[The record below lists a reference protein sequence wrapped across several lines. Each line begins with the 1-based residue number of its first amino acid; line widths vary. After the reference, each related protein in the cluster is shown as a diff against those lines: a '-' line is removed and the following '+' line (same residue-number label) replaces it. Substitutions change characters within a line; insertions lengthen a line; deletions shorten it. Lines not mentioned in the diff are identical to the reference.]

1 MPLGRAQQCDAQ
13 TCKDLIYQLFDMLHT
28 FVQKIIRQL
37 KNNPAYCL
45 DASLNLSSLL
55 PVLGLRGL
63 ALMRGWLKHF
73 RLGHCRRALFIGKRV
88 QLRHPRLISTGR
100 SVIIED
106 YVLIDALSQQGVQ
119 LGDNVTV
126 ARYAIIQCT
135 GVISQ
140 LGVGLRVGANSAI
153 GAYSF
158 LGAQGGIKIGSDVI
172 MGPRVNIHSENH
184 CYDDGKT
191 PIRLQGVRRL
201 GVIVENDCWIG
212 AGVIILDG
220 VHIGRGC
227 VVAAG
232 SVVNKSIPAY
242 SVAAGSPARV
252 IKNRQPG

>member
-1 MPLGRAQQCDAQ
+1 
-13 TCKDLIYQLFDMLHT
+13 MLHA
-28 FVQKIIRQL
+28 FAQKIIRRL

-45 DASLNLSSLL
+45 DASLNVSLLL

-63 ALMRGWLKHF
+63 ALVRGWLRHF
-73 RLGHCRRALFIGKRV
+73 CLDHKRGALFIGKHV
-88 QLRHPRLISTGR
+88 QLRHPRLIRTGR

-126 ARYAIIQCT
+126 ARSAAIQCT

-140 LGVGLRVGANSAI
+140 LGVGLCVGDNSAI

-172 MGPRVNIHSENH
+172 MGPRVNIHSEDH
-184 CYDDGKT
+184 CYDDVKT
-191 PIRLQGVRRL
+191 PIRLQGVRRR

-212 AGVIILDG
+212 AGAIILDG

-232 SVVNKSIPAY
+232 SVVKNSIPAY
-242 SVAAGSPARV
+242 SVVAGSPARV
-252 IKNRQPG
+252 VKNRRTD